1 MAAVRRVVGLLGH
14 RAGARCACSASEGT
28 TTMTDDT
35 PEHISWL
42 AARDRLRAAVGP
54 AALEEAARRDI
65 GTQMLFDAGARIMAA
80 SEMAEHMR
88 SRDLWSRPAEPNW
101 GWEEENDGE

>member
-42 AARDRLRAAVGP
+42 AAGTGCGP
-54 AALEEAARRDI
+54 L
-65 GTQMLFDAGARIMAA
+65 
-80 SEMAEHMR
+80 
-88 SRDLWSRPAEPNW
+88 
-101 GWEEENDGE
+101 